1 MRMYP
6 KPRKQH
12 GKSGSPKANA
22 SVSFAADVA
31 KRYAALAKDTVA
43 NLKQQLQEEDGYEA
57 GKAIARALSEIIVSA
72 ANNEIP
78 LHELDL
84 KGYAPY
90 MALSKSRNEKMVVFY
105 AVAFYEGSQLYSYRS
120 NDQTL
125 VVGDHVLVPVGPDNE
140 EKEAVIKKIE
150 MTHPSKTPYPYEKMK
165 EIIRRL

>member
-1 MRMYP
+1 MRIHP
-6 KPRKQH
+6 KKHRGQVT
-12 GKSGSPKANA
+12 SPKASA
-22 SVSFAADVA
+22 SVSFATEAA
-31 KRYAALAKDTVA
+31 KRYRALAKDTVA
-43 NLKQQLQEEDGYEA
+43 NLKKQLQEEDDYEA
-57 GKAIARALSEIIVSA
+57 GKAIARALSEIIVVA

-84 KGYAPY
+84 KGFSPY
-90 MALSKSRNEKMVVFY
+90 MALSTTRNEKMVVYY
-105 AVAFYEGSQLYSYRS
+105 AVAFYDGSQLYSYRS

-125 VVGDHVLVPVGPDNE
+125 VVGDHVIVPVGPDNE